1 MGQLEGKTAVVTGGS
16 TGIGLATAVRLADEG
31 AYVFVTGRREAELDA
46 AVKRIGAHRATAV
59 AGDIA
64 KPVDLDR
71 LYAAVQSRGGGL
83 DVLVAN
89 AATGAFVTLEETTED
104 HFDQTFAV
112 NVRGTMLTVR
122 KALPVLND
130 GASVVLIG
138 STAADRGVAAFG
150 AYAASK
156 AAVRSFARTWS
167 TELKDRGIRV
177 NVVSPAWI
185 ETPGGTAAFG
195 TRRPP
200 GPSGRMSPRP
210 CPRGVS
216 DGPRRRPQPW
226 PSSPRSRAAMSWAPT
241 STSTEARTRPEHQT

>member
-31 AYVFVTGRREAELDA
+31 AYVFVTGRREAELEA
-46 AVKRIGAHRATAV
+46 AVKTIGADRATGV

-64 KPVDLDR
+64 AMADLDR
-71 LYAAVQSRGGGL
+71 LFDAVRARGEGL

-89 AATGAFVTLEETTED
+89 AAIGTFVTLEQTTEE

-112 NVRGTMLTVR
+112 NVRGTLFTVR
-122 KALPVLND
+122 KALPLLND
-130 GASVVLIG
+130 GASVVLVG
-138 STAADRGVAAFG
+138 STAGDRGMEAFG

-167 TELKDRGIRV
+167 NELKDRGIRV

-195 TRRPP
+195 DEETARAVKENVAATVAK
-200 GPSGRMSPRP
+200 GRM
-210 CPRGVS
+210 G
-216 DGPRRRPQPW
+216 
-226 PSSPRSRAAMSWAPT
+226 
-241 STSTEARTRPEHQT
+241 RPEEAAAVVAFLASEQSSYVVGANLYVDGGTNQI